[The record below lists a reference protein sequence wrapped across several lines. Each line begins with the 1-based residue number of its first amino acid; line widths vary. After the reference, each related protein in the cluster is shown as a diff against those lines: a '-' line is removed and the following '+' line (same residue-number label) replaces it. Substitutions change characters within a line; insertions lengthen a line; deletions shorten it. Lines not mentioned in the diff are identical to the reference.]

1 MNVRS
6 APCESDLY
14 KPTTTR
20 PSLPAPLARALGET
34 VEVLDD
40 AARIDNER
48 FASRREMCAC
58 CRSNEELNVK
68 LVLDLLDP
76 LADDRLPDIELMRG
90 GAEAAVAGAGNDVS

>member
-1 MNVRS
+1 
-6 APCESDLY
+6 
-14 KPTTTR
+14 
-20 PSLPAPLARALGET
+20 
-34 VEVLDD
+34 
-40 AARIDNER
+40 
-48 FASRREMCAC
+48 MCAC